1 MRTWLGLMVFTLLG
15 ISISNGALAA
25 EIIRQGYGYHGIGA
39 VEPLG
44 FWGKPFPYGYQ
55 WSLARACSR
64 YEPEEGPRGTTW
76 RRVWVCNVRP
86 RSVVYR

>member
-1 MRTWLGLMVFTLLG
+1 MRSWLGLMVFVG

-25 EIIRQGYGYHGIGA
+25 DSVRKGYGYRGIGT

-44 FWGKPFPYGYQ
+44 FWGKPFPFGYQ
-55 WSLARACSR
+55 WSLARACNR
-64 YEPEEGPRGTTW
+64 YEAEEGPRGTTW

-86 RSVVYR
+86 RSVAHR